1 MENIMNT
8 NEVTVNVATE
18 NTEVNTNTEKEM
30 DTMTE
35 TTMNTETTAT
45 ELTDEQVLNIIKEE
59 RNFDFDNLERY
70 DKRSLP
76 WSVKQMVSAMTK
88 ETARFDN
95 TVQRTLVWNNEKKSR
110 LIHTAI
116 LNLPCPPLYANVYTN
131 PETRKKVYD
140 FLDGKQRSHA
150 FKEFLEDGFEL
161 TEVPALVFTDGKEF
175 DINGYK
181 FSELPEEVQD
191 MIKNYSLNIS
201 TMEDLNEDEV
211 SDLFYILNNGVALT
225 KIEVSRVKAKA
236 LDAVRQVAS
245 HPLFDTIL
253 TEKARAK
260 YTNEDIVIKAF
271 ALLFEESWSLE
282 NKDIRPYMER
292 MELDEADVKGMN
304 NLLTIVQDMYNME
317 MAKKTPEAKKVAK
330 RITTRTHLISLIP
343 FIHRG
348 YKENRTVADMVAWVE
363 SFFYTTNRSTTVSE
377 KYNMAC
383 KTASNSRNCVC
394 TRDDELGASYESF
407 FENYVPAEPVTETEE
422 ITETEEVAEV
432 EVTEVSKTTE
442 EVTEETVDETTVA

>member
-18 NTEVNTNTEKEM
+18 NTEVNANTEKEM

-45 ELTDEQVLNIIKEE
+45 ELTDEQVLDIIREE
-59 RNFDFDNLERY
+59 MSFDFDNLERY

-76 WSVKQMVSAMTK
+76 WSVKQMVSSMVK
-88 ETARFDN
+88 GNARFDN

-131 PETRKKVYD
+131 PETGKKVYD

-150 FKEFLEDGFEL
+150 FKEFLNDEFEL
-161 TEVPALVFTDGKEF
+161 TEVPVLVFTDGKEF

-181 FSELPEEVQD
+181 FSELPEEMQD

-201 TMEDLNEDEV
+201 TMEDLNDDEV

-253 TEKARAK
+253 TDKARAK
-260 YTNEDIVIKAF
+260 YTNEDIVVKAF
-271 ALLFEESWSLE
+271 ALLFNETGNSLE

-292 MELDEADVKGMN
+292 MELDEADIKGMN
-304 NLLTIVQDMYNME
+304 NLLTIVQDMYIME
-317 MAKKTPEAKKVAK
+317 MAKNTPEAKKVAK

-343 FIHRG
+343 YIHRG

-363 SFFYTTNRSTTVSE
+363 SFFSTTTRSTTVSE
-377 KYNMAC
+377 AYNMAC

-394 TRDDELGASYESF
+394 ARDDELNDSYEAF
-407 FENYVPAEPVTETEE
+407 FKNYVPVTETEE
-422 ITETEEVAEV
+422 VEEEVA
-432 EVTEVSKTTE
+432 
-442 EVTEETVDETTVA
+442 

>member
-1 MENIMNT
+1 MIRCTCKQNKNKFKKRKETKMENIMNT
-8 NEVTVNVATE
+8 NEVIVE
-18 NTEVNTNTEKEM
+18 NTEKEM
-30 DTMTE
+30 D

-45 ELTDEQVLNIIKEE
+45 EMTDEQVLDIIKEE
-59 RNFDFDNLERY
+59 KNFDFDNLERY

-76 WSVKQMVSAMTK
+76 WSVKQMVASMIK
-88 ETARFDN
+88 GTARFDN
-95 TVQRTLVWNNEKKSR
+95 TVQRTLVWNDEKKSR

-116 LNLPCPPLYANVYTN
+116 LNLPCPPLYANVYSN
-131 PETRKKVYD
+131 PETGKKVYD

-150 FKEFLEDGFEL
+150 FKEFLNDEFEL
-161 TEVPALVFTDGKEF
+161 TEVPVLVFTDGKELN
-175 DINGYK
+175 INGYK
-181 FSELPEEVQD
+181 FSELPEEMQD

-211 SDLFYILNNGVALT
+211 ADLFYILNNGVALT

-236 LDAVRQVAS
+236 LDAIREVAS
-245 HPLFDTIL
+245 HPLFETIL
-253 TEKARAK
+253 TDKARAK

-271 ALLFEESWSLE
+271 ALLFNETGNSLE

-292 MELDEADVKGMN
+292 MELEEEDVKGMN

-343 FIHRG
+343 YIHRG
-348 YKENRTVADMVAWVE
+348 YKESRTVADMVAWVE
-363 SFFYTTNRSTTVSE
+363 SFFFTTNRSTTVSE

-383 KTASNSRNCVC
+383 KSASNGRDAVC
-394 TRDDELGASYESF
+394 TRDDELNSSYESF
-407 FENYVPAEPVTETEE
+407 FENYVPAESESAN
-422 ITETEEVAEV
+422 ETEEVV
-432 EVTEVSKTTE
+432 EII
-442 EVTEETVDETTVA
+442 EETIDKTTVA

>member
-1 MENIMNT
+1 MENNNM

-18 NTEVNTNTEKEM
+18 NTEVNVNTEKEM

-35 TTMNTETTAT
+35 TTMNTEATAT
-45 ELTDEQVLNIIKEE
+45 EMTDEQVLDIIKEE
-59 RNFDFDNLERY
+59 MNFDFDNLERY

-76 WSVKQMVSAMTK
+76 WSVKQMVSSMIK
-88 ETARFDN
+88 GTARFDN

-131 PETRKKVYD
+131 PETGKKVYD

-150 FKEFLEDGFEL
+150 FKEFLNDEFEL
-161 TEVPALVFTDGKEF
+161 TEVPVLVFTDGKEF

-181 FSELPEEVQD
+181 FSELPEEMQD

-201 TMEDLNEDEV
+201 TMEDLNDDEV

-253 TEKARAK
+253 TDKARAK
-260 YTNEDIVIKAF
+260 YTNEDIVVKAF
-271 ALLFEESWSLE
+271 ALLFNETGNSLE

-292 MELDEADVKGMN
+292 MELDEADIKGMN
-304 NLLTIVQDMYNME
+304 NLLTIVQDMYIME
-317 MAKKTPEAKKVAK
+317 MAKNTPEAKKVAK

-343 FIHRG
+343 YIHRG

-363 SFFYTTNRSTTVSE
+363 SFFSTTTKSTTVSE
-377 KYNMAC
+377 AYNMAC

-394 TRDDELGASYESF
+394 ARDDELNDSYETF
-407 FENYVPAEPVTETEE
+407 FENYVPV
-422 ITETEEVAEV
+422 IETEEVE
-432 EVTEVSKTTE
+432 E
-442 EVTEETVDETTVA
+442 EVA

>member
-18 NTEVNTNTEKEM
+18 NTEVNVNTEKETN
-30 DTMTE
+30 TMT
-35 TTMNTETTAT
+35 NTETTAI
-45 ELTDEQVLNIIKEE
+45 EMTDEQVLDIIKEE

-76 WSVKQMVSAMTK
+76 WSVKQMVSSMIK
-88 ETARFDN
+88 GTARFDN
-95 TVQRTLVWNNEKKSR
+95 TVQRTLVWNDEKKSR

-131 PETRKKVYD
+131 PETGKKVYD

-150 FKEFLEDGFEL
+150 FKEFLNDEFEL
-161 TEVPALVFTDGKEF
+161 TEVPVLVFTDGKEF
-175 DINGYK
+175 NINGYK

-201 TMEDLNEDEV
+201 TMEDLNDDEV

-236 LDAVRQVAS
+236 LDTVRQVAS
-245 HPLFDTIL
+245 HPLFDAIL

-271 ALLFEESWSLE
+271 ALLFNETGNSLE

-292 MELDEADVKGMN
+292 MELDEADIKGMN
-304 NLLTIVQDMYNME
+304 NLLTIIQDMYIME
-317 MAKKTPEAKKVAK
+317 MAKNTPEAKKVAK

-343 FIHRG
+343 YIHRG
-348 YKENRTVADMVAWVE
+348 YKENRTVEDMVAWVE
-363 SFFYTTNRSTTVSE
+363 TFFYTTNRSTTISE

-383 KTASNSRNCVC
+383 KSASNSRDAVC
-394 TRDDELGASYESF
+394 TRDDELNDSYEAF
-407 FENYVPAEPVTETEE
+407 FENYTPIESVTETNE
-422 ITETEEVAEV
+422 ITGTKVDEV
-432 EVTEVSKTTE
+432 EVDEATE
-442 EVTEETVDETTVA
+442 EIIDETAVA

>member
-1 MENIMNT
+1 MDNNTMNA
-8 NEVTVNVATE
+8 TVNTTTNNME
-18 NTEVNTNTEKEM
+18 TNTTEKETN
-30 DTMTE
+30 TMT
-35 TTMNTETTAT
+35 NTETTAI
-45 ELTDEQVLNIIKEE
+45 EMTDEQVLDIIKEE

-76 WSVKQMVSAMTK
+76 WSVKQMVSSMIK
-88 ETARFDN
+88 GTARFDN

-131 PETRKKVYD
+131 PETGKKVYD

-150 FKEFLEDGFEL
+150 FKEFLNDEFEL
-161 TEVPALVFTDGKEF
+161 TEVPVLVFTDGKEF
-175 DINGYK
+175 NINGYK

-201 TMEDLNEDEV
+201 TMEDLNDDEV

-236 LDAVRQVAS
+236 LDTVRQVAS
-245 HPLFDTIL
+245 HPLFDAIL

-271 ALLFEESWSLE
+271 ALLFNETGNSLE

-292 MELDEADVKGMN
+292 MELDEADIKGMN
-304 NLLTIVQDMYNME
+304 NLLTIIQDMYIME
-317 MAKKTPEAKKVAK
+317 MAKNTPEAKKVAK

-343 FIHRG
+343 YIHRG
-348 YKENRTVADMVAWVE
+348 YKENRTVEDMVAWVE
-363 SFFYTTNRSTTVSE
+363 TFFYTTNRSTTISE

-383 KTASNSRNCVC
+383 KSASNSRDAVC
-394 TRDDELGASYESF
+394 TRDDELNDSYEAF
-407 FENYVPAEPVTETEE
+407 FENYTPIESVTETNE
-422 ITETEEVAEV
+422 ITGTKVDEV
-432 EVTEVSKTTE
+432 EVDEATE
-442 EVTEETVDETTVA
+442 EIIDETAVA

>member
-8 NEVTVNVATE
+8 NEATVNVATE

-35 TTMNTETTAT
+35 ATMNTTTAT
-45 ELTDEQVLNIIKEE
+45 ELTDEQVLDIIKEE

-76 WSVKQMVSAMTK
+76 WSVKQMVSSMIK
-88 ETARFDN
+88 GTARFDN

-131 PETRKKVYD
+131 PETGKKVYD

-150 FKEFLEDGFEL
+150 FKEFLNDEFEL
-161 TEVPALVFTDGKEF
+161 TDVPVLTFTDGKEF
-175 DINGYK
+175 NINGYR

-201 TMEDLNEDEV
+201 TMEDLNDDEV
-211 SDLFYILNNGVALT
+211 TDLFYILNNGVALT

-236 LDAVRQVAS
+236 LDAIRQVAS

-260 YTNEDIVIKAF
+260 YTNEDIAIKAF
-271 ALLFEESWSLE
+271 ALLFNETGNSLE

-292 MELDEADVKGMN
+292 MELDEADIKGMN
-304 NLLTIVQDMYNME
+304 NLLTIVQDMYLME
-317 MAKKTPEAKKVAK
+317 MAKGTPEAKKVAK

-343 FIHRG
+343 FICRG
-348 YKENRTVADMVAWVE
+348 YEENRTVKDMVAWVE
-363 SFFYTTNRSTTVSE
+363 TFFYTTDRSTTVSE

-383 KTASNSRNCVC
+383 KSASNSRDAVC
-394 TRDDELGASYESF
+394 TRDDELNDSYETF
-407 FENYVPAEPVTETEE
+407 FENYVPAESVTETNEVTE
-422 ITETEEVAEV
+422 IEVDEV
-432 EVTEVSKTTE
+432 EVDKTTE
-442 EVTEETVDETTVA
+442 EIIDEIAVA

>member
-8 NEVTVNVATE
+8 NETTVNVATE

-35 TTMNTETTAT
+35 ATMNTETTAT
-45 ELTDEQVLNIIKEE
+45 EMTDEQVLDIIKEE

-76 WSVKQMVSAMTK
+76 WSVKQMVSSMVK
-88 ETARFDN
+88 GTARFDN
-95 TVQRTLVWNNEKKSR
+95 TVQRTLVWNKEKKSR

-131 PETRKKVYD
+131 PETGKKVYD

-150 FKEFLEDGFEL
+150 FKEFLNDEFEL
-161 TEVPALVFTDGKEF
+161 TEVPVLVFTDGKEF
-175 DINGYK
+175 NINGYK

-201 TMEDLNEDEV
+201 TMEDLNDDEV

-245 HPLFDTIL
+245 HPLFNIIL

-271 ALLFEESWSLE
+271 ALLFNETGNSLE

-292 MELDEADVKGMN
+292 MELDEADIKGMN
-304 NLLTIVQDMYNME
+304 NLLTIVQDMYIME
-317 MAKKTPEAKKVAK
+317 MAKNTPEAKKVAK

-343 FIHRG
+343 YIHRG
-348 YKENRTVADMVAWVE
+348 YKENRTVEDMVAWVE
-363 SFFYTTNRSTTVSE
+363 TFFYTTNRSTTISE

-383 KTASNSRNCVC
+383 KSASNSRDAVC
-394 TRDDELGASYESF
+394 TRDDELNDSYEAF
-407 FENYVPAEPVTETEE
+407 FENYVPT
-422 ITETEEVAEV
+422 TETEEVE
-432 EVTEVSKTTE
+432 EEVSTEEVNIPFETTSETTE
-442 EVTEETVDETTVA
+442 EVVYETEVA

>member
-8 NEVTVNVATE
+8 NEATVNVATD

-35 TTMNTETTAT
+35 ATMNTETTAT
-45 ELTDEQVLNIIKEE
+45 ELTDEQVLDIIKEE

-76 WSVKQMVSAMTK
+76 WSVKQMVSSMVK
-88 ETARFDN
+88 GTARFDN

-131 PETRKKVYD
+131 PETGKKVYD

-150 FKEFLEDGFEL
+150 FKEFLNDEFEL
-161 TEVPALVFTDGKEF
+161 VDVPVLMFTDGKEF

-181 FSELPEEVQD
+181 FSELPEEMQD

-211 SDLFYILNNGVALT
+211 TDLFYILNNGVALT

-236 LDAVRQVAS
+236 LDAIRKVAS

-253 TEKARAK
+253 TAKAKAK

-271 ALLFEESWSLE
+271 ALLFHETGNSLE
-282 NKDIRPYMER
+282 NKDIRPYLEK
-292 MELDEADVKGMN
+292 MELDEEDIKGMN
-304 NLLTIVQDMYNME
+304 NLLTIVQDMYIME
-317 MAKKTPEAKKVAK
+317 MAKNTPEAKKVAK

-343 FIHRG
+343 FIRRG
-348 YKENRTVADMVAWVE
+348 YKENRTVEDMVAWVE
-363 SFFYTTNRSTTVSE
+363 SFFGTTTRNTTVSE
-377 KYNMAC
+377 SYNLAC
-383 KTASNSRNCVC
+383 KSASNSRDAVC
-394 TRDDELGASYESF
+394 DRDDALNESYNNFFGIEEESID
-407 FENYVPAEPVTETEE
+407 EMEE
-422 ITETEEVAEV
+422 F
-432 EVTEVSKTTE
+432 
-442 EVTEETVDETTVA
+442 

>member
-1 MENIMNT
+1 MDNNTMN
-8 NEVTVNVATE
+8 VTVNTTTDNME
-18 NTEVNTNTEKEM
+18 TNTTEKETN
-30 DTMTE
+30 TMT
-35 TTMNTETTAT
+35 NTETTAT
-45 ELTDEQVLNIIKEE
+45 EMTDEQVLDIIKEE

-76 WSVKQMVSAMTK
+76 WSVKQMVSSMIK
-88 ETARFDN
+88 GTARFDN
-95 TVQRTLVWNNEKKSR
+95 TVQRTLVWNDEKKSR

-131 PETRKKVYD
+131 PETGKKVYD

-150 FKEFLEDGFEL
+150 FKEFLNDEFEL
-161 TEVPALVFTDGKEF
+161 TEVPVLVFTDGKEF

-201 TMEDLNEDEV
+201 TMEDLNDDEV

-245 HPLFDTIL
+245 HPLFDAIL

-271 ALLFEESWSLE
+271 ALLFNETGNSLE

-292 MELDEADVKGMN
+292 MELDEADIKGMN
-304 NLLTIVQDMYNME
+304 NLLTIVQDMYIME
-317 MAKKTPEAKKVAK
+317 MAKNTPEAKKVAK

-343 FIHRG
+343 YIHRG
-348 YKENRTVADMVAWVE
+348 YKENRTVEDMVAWVE
-363 SFFYTTNRSTTVSE
+363 TFFYTTNRSTTISE

-383 KTASNSRNCVC
+383 KSASNSRDAVC
-394 TRDDELGASYESF
+394 TRDDELNDSYEAF
-407 FENYVPAEPVTETEE
+407 FENYTPIESVTETNE
-422 ITETEEVAEV
+422 ITETKVDEV
-432 EVTEVSKTTE
+432 E
-442 EVTEETVDETTVA
+442 VDETTEEIIDETAVA

>member
-1 MENIMNT
+1 MDNITMS
-8 NEVTVNVATE
+8 VTVNTTTNNME
-18 NTEVNTNTEKEM
+18 TNTTEKETN
-30 DTMTE
+30 TMTN
-35 TTMNTETTAT
+35 METTAT
-45 ELTDEQVLNIIKEE
+45 ELTDEQVLDIIKEE

-76 WSVKQMVSAMTK
+76 WSVKQMVSSMIK
-88 ETARFDN
+88 GTARFDN

-131 PETRKKVYD
+131 PETGKKVYD

-150 FKEFLEDGFEL
+150 FKEFLNDEFEL
-161 TEVPALVFTDGKEF
+161 TEVPVLVFTDGKEF

-181 FSELPEEVQD
+181 FSELPEEIQD

-201 TMEDLNEDEV
+201 TMEDLNDDEV

-292 MELDEADVKGMN
+292 MELDEADIKGMN
-304 NLLTIVQDMYNME
+304 NLLTIVQDMYIME
-317 MAKKTPEAKKVAK
+317 MAKNTPEAKKVAK

-343 FIHRG
+343 YIHRG

-363 SFFYTTNRSTTVSE
+363 SFFYTTNRSTTISE
-377 KYNMAC
+377 TYNMAC

-394 TRDDELGASYESF
+394 TRDDELNNSYENF
-407 FENYVPAEPVTETEE
+407 FENYVPVTE
-422 ITETEEVAEV
+422 ITEEV
-432 EVTEVSKTTE
+432 
-442 EVTEETVDETTVA
+442 VDETEVA

>member
-1 MENIMNT
+1 MDNNTMN
-8 NEVTVNVATE
+8 VTVNTTTDNME
-18 NTEVNTNTEKEM
+18 TNTTEKETN
-30 DTMTE
+30 TMT
-35 TTMNTETTAT
+35 NTETTAT
-45 ELTDEQVLNIIKEE
+45 EMTDEQVLDIIKEE

-76 WSVKQMVSAMTK
+76 WSVKQMVSSMIK
-88 ETARFDN
+88 GTARFDN
-95 TVQRTLVWNNEKKSR
+95 TVQRTLVWNDEKKSR

-131 PETRKKVYD
+131 PETGKKVYD

-150 FKEFLEDGFEL
+150 FKEFLNDEFEL
-161 TEVPALVFTDGKEF
+161 TEVPVLVFTDGKEF
-175 DINGYK
+175 NINGYK

-201 TMEDLNEDEV
+201 TMEDLNDDEV

-236 LDAVRQVAS
+236 LDTVRQVAS
-245 HPLFDTIL
+245 HPLFDAIL

-271 ALLFEESWSLE
+271 ALLFNETGNSLE

-292 MELDEADVKGMN
+292 MELDETDIKGMN
-304 NLLTIVQDMYNME
+304 NLLTIVQDMYIME
-317 MAKKTPEAKKVAK
+317 MAKNTPEAKKVAK

-343 FIHRG
+343 YIHRG
-348 YKENRTVADMVAWVE
+348 YKENRTVEDMVAWVE
-363 SFFYTTNRSTTVSE
+363 TFFYTTNRSTTISE

-383 KTASNSRNCVC
+383 KSASNSRDAVC
-394 TRDDELGASYESF
+394 TRDDELNDSYEAF
-407 FENYVPAEPVTETEE
+407 FENYTPIESVTETNE
-422 ITETEEVAEV
+422 ITGTKVDEV
-432 EVTEVSKTTE
+432 EVDEATE
-442 EVTEETVDETTVA
+442 EIIDETAVA

>member
-1 MENIMNT
+1 MDNNT
-8 NEVTVNVATE
+8 MSVTVNTTTNNME
-18 NTEVNTNTEKEM
+18 TNTTEKETN
-30 DTMTE
+30 TMTN
-35 TTMNTETTAT
+35 METTAT
-45 ELTDEQVLNIIKEE
+45 ELTNEQVLDIIKEE
-59 RNFDFDNLERY
+59 KNFDFDNLERY

-76 WSVKQMVSAMTK
+76 WSVKQMVSSMIK
-88 ETARFDN
+88 GTARFDN

-131 PETRKKVYD
+131 PETGKKVYD

-150 FKEFLEDGFEL
+150 FKEFLNDEFEL

-175 DINGYK
+175 NINGYK

-201 TMEDLNEDEV
+201 TMEDLNDDEV

-236 LDAVRQVAS
+236 LDTVRQVAS
-245 HPLFDTIL
+245 HPLFDAIL

-271 ALLFEESWSLE
+271 ALLFNETGNSLE

-292 MELDEADVKGMN
+292 MELDEADIKGMN
-304 NLLTIVQDMYNME
+304 NLLTIVQDMYIME
-317 MAKKTPEAKKVAK
+317 MAKNTPEAKKVAK

-343 FIHRG
+343 YIHRG
-348 YKENRTVADMVAWVE
+348 YKENRTVEDMVAWVE
-363 SFFYTTNRSTTVSE
+363 TFFYTTNRSTTISE

-383 KTASNSRNCVC
+383 KSASNSRDAVC
-394 TRDDELGASYESF
+394 TRDDELNDSYEAF
-407 FENYVPAEPVTETEE
+407 FENYVPT
-422 ITETEEVAEV
+422 TETEEVE
-432 EVTEVSKTTE
+432 EEVSTEEVNIPFETTSETTE
-442 EVTEETVDETTVA
+442 EVVYETEVA

>member
-1 MENIMNT
+1 MDNNTMNA
-8 NEVTVNVATE
+8 TVNTTTNNME
-18 NTEVNTNTEKEM
+18 TNTTEKETN
-30 DTMTE
+30 TMT
-35 TTMNTETTAT
+35 NTETTAI
-45 ELTDEQVLNIIKEE
+45 EMTDEQVLDIIKEE

-76 WSVKQMVSAMTK
+76 WSVKQMVSSMIK
-88 ETARFDN
+88 GTARFDN
-95 TVQRTLVWNNEKKSR
+95 TVQRTLVWNDEKKSR

-131 PETRKKVYD
+131 PETGKKVYD

-150 FKEFLEDGFEL
+150 FKEFLNDEFEL
-161 TEVPALVFTDGKEF
+161 TEVPVLVFTDGKEF
-175 DINGYK
+175 NINGYK

-201 TMEDLNEDEV
+201 TMEDLNDDEV

-236 LDAVRQVAS
+236 LDTVRQVAS
-245 HPLFDTIL
+245 HPLFDAIL

-271 ALLFEESWSLE
+271 ALLFNETGNSLE

-292 MELDEADVKGMN
+292 MELDEADIKGMN
-304 NLLTIVQDMYNME
+304 NLLTIIQDMYIME
-317 MAKKTPEAKKVAK
+317 MAKNTPEAKKVAK

-343 FIHRG
+343 YIHRG
-348 YKENRTVADMVAWVE
+348 YKENRTVEDMVAWVE
-363 SFFYTTNRSTTVSE
+363 TFFYTTNRSTTISE

-383 KTASNSRNCVC
+383 KSASNSRDAVC
-394 TRDDELGASYESF
+394 TRDDELNDSYEAF
-407 FENYVPAEPVTETEE
+407 FENYTPIESVTETNE
-422 ITETEEVAEV
+422 ITGTKVDEV
-432 EVTEVSKTTE
+432 EVDEATE
-442 EVTEETVDETTVA
+442 EIIDETAVA

>member
-1 MENIMNT
+1 MS
-8 NEVTVNVATE
+8 VTVNTTTNNME
-18 NTEVNTNTEKEM
+18 TNTTEKEIN
-30 DTMTE
+30 TMTNME
-35 TTMNTETTAT
+35 TTTT
-45 ELTDEQVLNIIKEE
+45 ELTNEQVLDIIKEE
-59 RNFDFDNLERY
+59 KNFDFDNLERY

-76 WSVKQMVSAMTK
+76 WSVKQMVSSMIK
-88 ETARFDN
+88 GTARFDN

-131 PETRKKVYD
+131 PETGKKVYD

-150 FKEFLEDGFEL
+150 FKEFLNDEFEL
-161 TEVPALVFTDGKEF
+161 TEVPVLVFTDGKEF
-175 DINGYK
+175 NINGYK

-236 LDAVRQVAS
+236 LDTVRQVAS

-271 ALLFEESWSLE
+271 ALLFNETGNSLE

-292 MELDEADVKGMN
+292 MELDEADIKGMN
-304 NLLTIVQDMYNME
+304 NLLTIVQDMYIME
-317 MAKKTPEAKKVAK
+317 MAKNTPEAKKVAK

-343 FIHRG
+343 YIHRG
-348 YKENRTVADMVAWVE
+348 YKENRTVEDMVAWVE
-363 SFFYTTNRSTTVSE
+363 TFFYTTNRSTTISE

-383 KTASNSRNCVC
+383 KSASNSRDAVC
-394 TRDDELGASYESF
+394 TRDDELNDSYEAF
-407 FENYVPAEPVTETEE
+407 FENYVPT
-422 ITETEEVAEV
+422 TETEEVE
-432 EVTEVSKTTE
+432 EEVSTEEVNIPFETTSETTE
-442 EVTEETVDETTVA
+442 EVVYETEVA

>member
-8 NEVTVNVATE
+8 NEATVNVATE

-35 TTMNTETTAT
+35 ATMNTETTAT
-45 ELTDEQVLNIIKEE
+45 ELTDEQVLDIIKEE

-76 WSVKQMVSAMTK
+76 WSVKQMVSSMVK
-88 ETARFDN
+88 GTARFDN

-131 PETRKKVYD
+131 PETGKKVYD

-150 FKEFLEDGFEL
+150 FKEFLNDEFEL
-161 TEVPALVFTDGKEF
+161 VDVPVLMFTDGKEF

-181 FSELPEEVQD
+181 FSELPEEMQD

-211 SDLFYILNNGVALT
+211 TDLFYILNNGVALT

-236 LDAVRQVAS
+236 LDAIREVAS
-245 HPLFDTIL
+245 HPLFNAIL
-253 TEKARAK
+253 TDKARAK

-271 ALLFEESWSLE
+271 ALLFHETGNSLE
-282 NKDIRPYMER
+282 NKDIRPYLEK
-292 MELDEADVKGMN
+292 MELDEEDIKGMN

-317 MAKKTPEAKKVAK
+317 MNKKNNPMAKKVAK

-343 FIHRG
+343 FIRRG
-348 YKENRTVADMVAWVE
+348 YKEDRTVEDMVAWVE
-363 SFFYTTNRSTTVSE
+363 SFFGTTTRNTTVSE
-377 KYNMAC
+377 SYNLAC
-383 KTASNSRNCVC
+383 KSASNSRDAVC
-394 TRDDELGASYESF
+394 DRDDALNESYNNFFGIEEESID
-407 FENYVPAEPVTETEE
+407 EMEE
-422 ITETEEVAEV
+422 F
-432 EVTEVSKTTE
+432 
-442 EVTEETVDETTVA
+442 

>member
-18 NTEVNTNTEKEM
+18 NTEVNVNTEKEM

-35 TTMNTETTAT
+35 ATMNAETTAT

-76 WSVKQMVSAMTK
+76 WSVKQMVASMVK
-88 ETARFDN
+88 GTARFDN
-95 TVQRTLVWNNEKKSR
+95 TVQRTLVWNDEKKSR

-116 LNLPCPPLYANVYTN
+116 LNLPCPPLYANVYTS
-131 PETRKKVYD
+131 PETGKKVYD

-150 FKEFLEDGFEL
+150 FKEFLNDEFEL
-161 TEVPALVFTDGKEF
+161 TEVPVLTFTDGKEF
-175 DINGYK
+175 NINGYK
-181 FSELPEEVQD
+181 FSELPEEMQD

-211 SDLFYILNNGVALT
+211 ADLFYILNNGVALT

-236 LDAVRQVAS
+236 LDAIREVAS
-245 HPLFDTIL
+245 HPLFETIL
-253 TEKARAK
+253 TDKARAK

-271 ALLFEESWSLE
+271 ALLFNETGNSLE

-292 MELDEADVKGMN
+292 MELDDTKIKDMN
-304 NLLTIVQDMYNME
+304 NILTIVQDMYIME
-317 MAKKTPEAKKVAK
+317 MAKGTPEAKKVAK

-343 FIHRG
+343 LICRG
-348 YKENRTVADMVAWVE
+348 YEESRTVEDMIAWVE
-363 SFFYTTNRSTTVSE
+363 SFFYTTNRSTTISE

-383 KTASNSRNCVC
+383 KSASNSRDAVC
-394 TRDDELGASYESF
+394 TRDDELNDSYETF
-407 FENYVPAEPVTETEE
+407 FKNYVPVTETEVVE
-422 ITETEEVAEV
+422 EEVGTEEVNIPFETTS
-432 EVTEVSKTTE
+432 ETTE
-442 EVTEETVDETTVA
+442 EIVYEIEVA

>member
-1 MENIMNT
+1 MENNM

-18 NTEVNTNTEKEM
+18 NAEANTNTEKEM
-30 DTMTE
+30 NTMTE
-35 TTMNTETTAT
+35 ATMNTGITTT
-45 ELTDEQVLNIIKEE
+45 ELTDEQVFDIIKEE

-76 WSVKQMVSAMTK
+76 WSVKQMVSAMIK
-88 ETARFDN
+88 GTARFDN

-131 PETRKKVYD
+131 PETGKKVYD

-150 FKEFLEDGFEL
+150 FKEYLNDEFEL
-161 TEVPALVFTDGKEF
+161 VDVPVLVFTDGKEF

-253 TEKARAK
+253 TAKARAK
-260 YTNEDIVIKAF
+260 YTNEDIVVKAF
-271 ALLFEESWSLE
+271 ALLFTETGNSLE

-292 MELDEADVKGMN
+292 MELDDTKIKNMN
-304 NLLTIVQDMYNME
+304 NLLTIVQDMYIME
-317 MAKKTPEAKKVAK
+317 MDKGTPEAKKVAK

-343 FIHRG
+343 FIQRG
-348 YKENRTVADMVAWVE
+348 YEESRTVEDMVAWVE

-394 TRDDELGASYESF
+394 ARDDELEASYESF
-407 FENYVPAEPVTETEE
+407 FENYVPAEPVA
-422 ITETEEVAEV
+422 ETEEVTDV
-432 EVTEVSKTTE
+432 
-442 EVTEETVDETTVA
+442 EVTEETVDETAVA

>member
-1 MENIMNT
+1 MENNNT
-8 NEVTVNVATE
+8 TVNVATE
-18 NTEVNTNTEKEM
+18 NTKVNTNTEKEM

-35 TTMNTETTAT
+35 ATMNTETTAT
-45 ELTDEQVLNIIKEE
+45 EMTDEQVFD
-59 RNFDFDNLERY
+59 FDFDNLERY

-76 WSVKQMVSAMTK
+76 WSVKQLVTAMNK
-88 ETARFDN
+88 GTARFDN
-95 TVQRTLVWNNEKKSR
+95 TVQRTLVWDNEKKSR

-131 PETRKKVYD
+131 SETGKKVYD

-150 FKEFLEDGFEL
+150 FKEFLDNKFEL
-161 TEVPALVFTDGKEF
+161 TEVPVLVFTNGKEF

-181 FSELPEEVQD
+181 FSELPEEMQD

-201 TMEDLNEDEV
+201 TMEDLNDEEV

-236 LDAVRQVAS
+236 LDIIRRVAS

-253 TEKARAK
+253 TTKAKAK

-271 ALLFEESWSLE
+271 ALLFEETGWSLE

-317 MAKKTPEAKKVAK
+317 MNKKDNPLAKKVAK

-343 FIHRG
+343 YINRG
-348 YKENRTVADMVAWVE
+348 YKEDRTVADMVAWVE
-363 SFFYTTNRSTTVSE
+363 SFFGTTTRSTTVSE
-377 KYNMAC
+377 AYNMAC

-394 TRDDELGASYESF
+394 ARDDELNESYEAF
-407 FENYVPAEPVTETEE
+407 FENYVPAESVTETEE
-422 ITETEEVAEV
+422 VEEEVNTEEVNISSE
-432 EVTEVSKTTE
+432 TTSKTTE
-442 EVTEETVDETTVA
+442 EVVDETEVA

>member
-8 NEVTVNVATE
+8 NETIVE
-18 NTEVNTNTEKEM
+18 NTEKEM
-30 DTMTE
+30 D
-35 TTMNTETTAT
+35 TMNTETTAT
-45 ELTDEQVLNIIKEE
+45 EMTDEQVLNIIKEE

-76 WSVKQMVSAMTK
+76 WSVKQMVASMVK
-88 ETARFDN
+88 GTARFDN
-95 TVQRTLVWNNEKKSR
+95 TVQRTLVWNDEKKSR

-116 LNLPCPPLYANVYTN
+116 LNLPCPPLYANVYTS
-131 PETRKKVYD
+131 PETGKKVYD

-150 FKEFLEDGFEL
+150 FKEFLNDEFEL
-161 TEVPALVFTDGKEF
+161 TEVPVLTFTDGKEF
-175 DINGYK
+175 NINGYK
-181 FSELPEEVQD
+181 FSELPEEMQD

-211 SDLFYILNNGVALT
+211 ADLFYILNNGVALT

-236 LDAVRQVAS
+236 LDAIREVAS
-245 HPLFDTIL
+245 HPLFETIL
-253 TEKARAK
+253 TDKARAK

-271 ALLFEESWSLE
+271 ALLFNETGNSLE

-292 MELDEADVKGMN
+292 MELEEEDVKGMN

-343 FIHRG
+343 YIHRG

-363 SFFYTTNRSTTVSE
+363 SFFFTTNRITTVSE

-383 KTASNSRNCVC
+383 KSASNGRDAVC
-394 TRDDELGASYESF
+394 TRDDELNYSYENF
-407 FENYVPAEPVTETEE
+407 FENYIPAEPV
-422 ITETEEVAEV
+422 IETEEVAE
-432 EVTEVSKTTE
+432 TEVVETTE
-442 EVTEETVDETTVA
+442 ETIDNTTVA

>member
-1 MENIMNT
+1 MENNMNI
-8 NEVTVNVATE
+8 
-18 NTEVNTNTEKEM
+18 
-30 DTMTE
+30 
-35 TTMNTETTAT
+35 ETTAT
-45 ELTDEQVLNIIKEE
+45 ELTNEQVLDIIKEE

-76 WSVKQMVSAMTK
+76 WSVKQMVSSMTK
-88 ETARFDN
+88 GTARFDN

-131 PETRKKVYD
+131 PETGKKIYD

-150 FKEFLEDGFEL
+150 FKEFLENGFEL
-161 TEVPALVFTDGKEF
+161 TDVPVLMFTDGKEF
-175 DINGYK
+175 DINGCK

-201 TMEDLNEDEV
+201 TMEDLSEDEV

-236 LDAVRQVAS
+236 LDAIREVAS

-253 TEKARAK
+253 TAKAKAK

-271 ALLFEESWSLE
+271 ALLFHETGNSLE
-282 NKDIRPYMER
+282 NKDIRPYLER
-292 MELDEADVKGMN
+292 MELDEVDIKGMN

-317 MAKKTPEAKKVAK
+317 MNKKNNPMAKKVAK

-343 FIHRG
+343 FICRG
-348 YKENRTVADMVAWVE
+348 YKEDRSVEDMVAWVE
-363 SFFYTTNRSTTVSE
+363 SFFGTTTRNTTVSE
-377 KYNMAC
+377 SYNLAC
-383 KTASNSRNCVC
+383 KSASNSRDAICD
-394 TRDDELGASYESF
+394 RDDALNESYNNFFGIEEESID
-407 FENYVPAEPVTETEE
+407 EMEE
-422 ITETEEVAEV
+422 Y
-432 EVTEVSKTTE
+432 
-442 EVTEETVDETTVA
+442 